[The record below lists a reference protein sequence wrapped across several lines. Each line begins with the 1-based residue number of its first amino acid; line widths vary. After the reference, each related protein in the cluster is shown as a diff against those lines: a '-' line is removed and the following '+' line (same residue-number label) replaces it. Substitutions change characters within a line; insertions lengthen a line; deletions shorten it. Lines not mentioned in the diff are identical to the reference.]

1 MQNNLSDLNNHLFA
15 QLELLGNGEL
25 SNEELE
31 AEIKKSKAMT
41 SISAQILKI
50 ADVQLKAIKT
60 AENCGLLNDE
70 MPALLETKNEHYFDI
85 LIHLLPSSY
94 KVVKL

>member
-50 ADVQLKAIKT
+50 ADVQLKAIRV
-60 AENCGLLNDE
+60 AEDCGLLNDE
-70 MPALLETKNEHYFDI
+70 MPALLETKD
-85 LIHLLPSSY
+85 S
-94 KVVKL
+94 KVLAVAREKNKKKFLGAAK

>member
-25 SNEELE
+25 STEELE

-50 ADVQLKAIKT
+50 ADVQLKAIKV
-60 AENCGLLNDE
+60 AEDCGLHNEE
-70 MPALLETKNEHYFDI
+70 MPALLETKDSQMLQVVREKNKRK
-85 LIHLLPSSY
+85 LLGAAR
-94 KVVKL
+94 

>member
-15 QLELLGNGEL
+15 QLELLGSGEL

-50 ADVQLKAIKT
+50 ADVQLKAIKM
-60 AENCGLLNDE
+60 AENCGLLNEE
-70 MPALLETKNEHYFDI
+70 MPALLETKDSKALEVAREKNKQK
-85 LIHLLPSSY
+85 LLGTAR
-94 KVVKL
+94 

>member
-25 SNEELE
+25 SNEE
-31 AEIKKSKAMT
+31 
-41 SISAQILKI
+41 
-50 ADVQLKAIKT
+50 
-60 AENCGLLNDE
+60 
-70 MPALLETKNEHYFDI
+70 
-85 LIHLLPSSY
+85 

>member
-15 QLELLGNGEL
+15 QLELLGSGEL

-60 AENCGLLNDE
+60 AESCGLLNED
-70 MPALLETKNEHYFDI
+70 MPALLETKDSKALAVEREKNKQK
-85 LIHLLPSSY
+85 LLGAAR
-94 KVVKL
+94 